1 VALKLVDNFPYRLV
15 GTLEAGTEVGEVM
28 VVAIAGLKRASRRAA
43 LAVGAVAASTL
54 LSACGASSGGTGQA
68 RPEEKVLHIYNWADY
83 IGKDTIAKFEA
94 QTGIKVIY
102 DTYDSDD
109 TLEAKMMAG
118 DSGYDVV
125 STSIDY
131 FNRQIKAGIYR
142 PLDKS
147 LLPNW
152 NNLDPQILALEA
164 RGDPGNRY
172 AMPYLRYLNG
182 FAYNVDM
189 VRARMPNAPVDSL
202 DMLFKPEIIRRF
214 ADCGVTFFDSPE
226 DVLQL
231 ALNYLHID
239 PNTTRP
245 DDYKRAEQLLLTVR
259 PYIKT
264 FDSSEYMNGLATGEF
279 CISMSWSGDY
289 AASQARA
296 RAAGV
301 AVNLRFTVPK
311 EGANGNLDALL
322 IPADAPHPLAAHKF
336 LNFILEPQVMAEIT
350 NYIHYAN
357 DNRAASRYVDPE
369 ILRDPAV
376 YPTPEVMARLY
387 YSYEVSPALERL
399 RNRTW
404 THIKTDF

>member
-1 VALKLVDNFPYRLV
+1 MRSCAQIVA
-15 GTLEAGTEVGEVM
+15 
-28 VVAIAGLKRASRRAA
+28 AA
-43 LAVGAVAASTL
+43 LVA
-54 LSACGASSGGTGQA
+54 SALISGCGASSSGVGAA
-68 RPEEKVLHIYNWADY
+68 RTPEKVLHIYNWADY
-83 IGKDTIAKFEA
+83 IGKDTIAEFETR
-94 QTGIKVIY
+94 TGIKVVY

-125 STSIDY
+125 STSVDY
-131 FNRQIKAGIYR
+131 FSRQIKAGIYR

-147 LLPNW
+147 LLSNW
-152 NNLDPQILALEA
+152 NNLDPQFLALEA
-164 RGDPGNRY
+164 QADPGNRY
-172 AMPYLRYLNG
+172 AMPYLHYLNG

-189 VRARMPNAPVDSL
+189 IRARMPDAPVDSL
-202 DMLFKPEIIRRF
+202 DMIFKPEIIRRF
-214 ADCGVTFFDSPE
+214 ADCGVSFLDSPE

-245 DDYKRAEQLLLTVR
+245 EDYKRAEQLLLKVR
-259 PYIKT
+259 PYIKA

-289 AASQARA
+289 AASGARA
-296 RAAGV
+296 TAAGV
-301 AVNLRFTVPK
+301 AINLRFTVPK

-336 LNFILEPQVMAEIT
+336 LNFMLEPRVVAEVT

-357 DNRAASRYVDPE
+357 DNRAASPYVNPQ

-404 THIKTDF
+404 TRIKTDL